1 MSHSKENKGP
11 RAYPDIGDILARK
24 ARGRHEIA
32 LMSFGQKIRMLDLM
46 QAQVGP
52 IRKAREARLVA
63 SSPPVSTV
71 TVSK

>member
-1 MSHSKENKGP
+1 MSHSNKNKGP
-11 RAYPDIGDILARK
+11 RANPDIGDILARK

-32 LMSFGQKIRMLDLM
+32 VMSFGQKIRMLDVM

-63 SSPPVSTV
+63 SSRPVSTV